1 MGKKGGS
8 SYHERPL
15 SEEEKQLLRQQQAYL
30 ASIQP
35 SIDQLVSRGTA
46 LLDDV
51 VNPNWSSI
59 YSQTVNDVDNLRKEQ
74 AELATGKLPD
84 AYANAKTNYF
94 NRIYENT
101 MGQQLSAMARKG
113 IVDSSR
119 LNSATNDMQKYR
131 RSNVEGLQRRP
142 QHAKRVV
149 GPKISICTQ
158 SFGTGSQGKY
168 VLICK
173 SSTIFT
179 IGSRSKQI
187 KHRRYSGN
195 WSAE

>member
-1 MGKKGGS
+1 MGQKGGS

-35 SIDQLVSRGTA
+35 SIDQLVSRGTS
-46 LLDDV
+46 LLNDV

-119 LNSATNDMQKYR
+119 LNSATNDMQKNIAAQMSKDYSEDLNTQKGCWTKNINLHSILWNWLTR
-131 RSNVEGLQRRP
+131 Q
-142 QHAKRVV
+142 
-149 GPKISICTQ
+149 ICTH
-158 SFGTGSQGKY
+158 
-168 VLICK
+168 L
-173 SSTIFT
+173 
-179 IGSRSKQI
+179 QI
-187 KHRRYSGN
+187 LNNIYN
-195 WSAE
+195 WLKVKTNQTQTLFRQLVS

>member
-84 AYANAKTNYF
+84 AYANAKT
-94 NRIYENT
+94 I
-101 MGQQLSAMARKG
+101 
-113 IVDSSR
+113 
-119 LNSATNDMQKYR
+119 
-131 RSNVEGLQRRP
+131 
-142 QHAKRVV
+142 
-149 GPKISICTQ
+149 ISIVSMKIQWVSNCQ
-158 SFGTGSQGKY
+158 LWLRK
-168 VLICK
+168 VL
-173 SSTIFT
+173 
-179 IGSRSKQI
+179 
-187 KHRRYSGN
+187 
-195 WSAE
+195 